1 MKRPKNSDP
10 YFQINMTTNKRT
22 RAIASPGSVTAK
34 DRAEMYKSAHSRI
47 AESSKAGFHL
57 EAITI
62 IESLIS
68 DRLESRLTFVLQRDF
83 SFQHLGS
90 LITKAR
96 QVETD
101 PTLKNLVDNDL
112 DSWRKSRNKAL
123 HEMAKI
129 AEGDTSTWQ
138 DRVNGLVPISED
150 GLKLLKI
157 IDKQIKALKKLP

>member
-1 MKRPKNSDP
+1 
-10 YFQINMTTNKRT
+10 MTINKRT
-22 RAIASPGSVTAK
+22 RAIATPGSTIAK
-34 DRAEMYKSAHSRI
+34 ARAEMYKSAYSRI
-47 AESSKAGFHL
+47 TESSKAGFHL

-62 IESLIS
+62 IESLIA

-101 PTLKNLVDNDL
+101 PTLLGLVDQDL
-112 DSWRKSRNKAL
+112 DKWRKSRNKAL

-129 AEGDTSTWQ
+129 ADGDTSSWQ
-138 DRVNGLVPISED
+138 DRVNGLVPIYEG
-150 GLKLLKI
+150 GLKLLRT
-157 IDKQIKALKKLP
+157 IDKQIKALKK

>member
-1 MKRPKNSDP
+1 MIS
-10 YFQINMTTNKRT
+10 NKRT
-22 RAIASPGSVTAK
+22 RAIASPGSATAK
-34 DRAEMYKSAHSRI
+34 ARAEMYKAAYSRI
-47 AESSKAGFHL
+47 TESSKAGFHL

-101 PTLKNLVDNDL
+101 QTLLNLVGIDL
-112 DSWRKSRNKAL
+112 DNWRKSRNRAL

-138 DRVNGLVPISED
+138 DRVNGLVPISES
-150 GLKLLKI
+150 GMKI
-157 IDKQIKALKKLP
+157 LRAIDKQLKALKKSP

>member
-1 MKRPKNSDP
+1 MK
-10 YFQINMTTNKRT
+10 MNKRT
-22 RAIASPGSVTAK
+22 RAIATPGSAIAK
-34 DRAEMYKSAHSRI
+34 ARVEMYKSAYSRI

-62 IESLIS
+62 IESLIA

-101 PTLKNLVDNDL
+101 PTLLGLIDQDL
-112 DSWRKSRNKAL
+112 DKWRKSRNKAL

-129 AEGDTSTWQ
+129 ANGDTSSWQ
-138 DRVNGLVPISED
+138 DRVNGLVPISE
-150 GLKLLKI
+150 GGSKLLKT
-157 IDKQIKALKKLP
+157 IDKQIKALKK

>member
-1 MKRPKNSDP
+1 
-10 YFQINMTTNKRT
+10 
-22 RAIASPGSVTAK
+22 
-34 DRAEMYKSAHSRI
+34 MYKSAYSRI

-101 PTLKNLVDNDL
+101 PTLLNLVDQDL
-112 DSWRKSRNKAL
+112 DKWRKSRNKAL

-129 AEGDTSTWQ
+129 ADGDTSSWQ
-138 DRVNGLVPISED
+138 DRVNGLVPISEE
-150 GLKLLKI
+150 GLKLLKTI
-157 IDKQIKALKKLP
+157 EKQIRALKK

>member
-1 MKRPKNSDP
+1 MT
-10 YFQINMTTNKRT
+10 INMRT
-22 RAIASPGSVTAK
+22 RAVATPGSANAK
-34 DRAEMYKSAHSRI
+34 ARAEMYKSAYSRI

-62 IESLIS
+62 IESLIA

-101 PTLKNLVDNDL
+101 PTLLGLVDQDL
-112 DSWRKSRNKAL
+112 DKWRKSRNKAL

-129 AEGDTSTWQ
+129 ADGDTTSWQ
-138 DRVNGLVPISED
+138 DRVNGLVPISEE
-150 GLKLLKI
+150 GLRLLRV
-157 IDKQIKALKKLP
+157 IDKQIKALKK

>member
-1 MKRPKNSDP
+1 
-10 YFQINMTTNKRT
+10 
-22 RAIASPGSVTAK
+22 
-34 DRAEMYKSAHSRI
+34 MYKSAYSRI

-101 PTLKNLVDNDL
+101 PTLLSLIDL
-112 DSWRKSRNKAL
+112 DLDKWRKSRNKAL

-129 AEGDTSTWQ
+129 ADGDTSSWQ
-138 DRVNGLVPISED
+138 DRVNGLVPISEE
-150 GLKLLKI
+150 GLKLLKTI
-157 IDKQIKALKKLP
+157 EKQIRSLKK

>member
-1 MKRPKNSDP
+1 
-10 YFQINMTTNKRT
+10 MTTNNRT
-22 RAIASPGSVTAK
+22 RAIATPGSATAK
-34 DRAEMYKSAHSRI
+34 ARAEMYKLAYARI

-62 IESLIS
+62 VESLIS

-90 LITKAR
+90 LIIKAR

-101 PTLKNLVDNDL
+101 PTLLILVGNDL
-112 DSWRKSRNKAL
+112 DNWRKSRNKAL

-138 DRVNGLVPISED
+138 DRVNGLVSISEN
-150 GLKLLKI
+150 GLKLLKV

>member
-1 MKRPKNSDP
+1 
-10 YFQINMTTNKRT
+10 MTTKTRT
-22 RAIASPGSVTAK
+22 RAIATPGSLTAK
-34 DRAEMYKSAHSRI
+34 SRAEMYKSAYARI
-47 AESSKAGFHL
+47 AESTKSGFHL

-68 DRLESRLTFVLQRDF
+68 DRLESRLTFVLKRDF

-101 PTLKNLVDNDL
+101 PILRNLVDIDL
-112 DSWRKSRNKAL
+112 DRWRKSRNKAL
-123 HEMAKI
+123 HEMVKI

-138 DRVNGLVPISED
+138 DRVNGLVPISDD
-150 GLKLLKI
+150 GLKLLKT
-157 IDKQIKALKKLP
+157 IDRQIKALKR

>member
-1 MKRPKNSDP
+1 MS
-10 YFQINMTTNKRT
+10 TTTVKRT
-22 RAIASPGSVTAK
+22 RAIATPGSEIAK
-34 DRAEMYKSAHSRI
+34 ARAAMYKSAYSRI

-101 PTLKNLVDNDL
+101 PTLLNLVDQDL
-112 DSWRKSRNKAL
+112 DKWRKSRNKAL

-129 AEGDTSTWQ
+129 ADGDTSSWQ
-138 DRVNGLVPISED
+138 DRVNGLVPISEE
-150 GLKLLKI
+150 GLKLLKTI
-157 IDKQIKALKKLP
+157 EKQIRALKK